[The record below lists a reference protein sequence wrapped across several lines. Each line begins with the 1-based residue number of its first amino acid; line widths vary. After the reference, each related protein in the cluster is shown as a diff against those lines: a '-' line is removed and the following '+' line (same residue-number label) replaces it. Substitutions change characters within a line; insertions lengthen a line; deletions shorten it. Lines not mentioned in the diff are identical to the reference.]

1 MTPQK
6 QYRTYEDIIIIGV
19 GLVLLVDNY
28 YVGTLRLT
36 AVVF

>member
-1 MTPQK
+1 MTRQK
-6 QYRTYEDIIIIGV
+6 QYRTYEDIIGV
-19 GLVLLVDNY
+19 GLVLLVNNY